1 LVNRAREKHHILLG
15 NSLQTADS
23 LARPIECDN
32 RQSVGRSEGLD

>member
-15 NSLQTADS
+15 NCLQTADS
-23 LARPIECDN
+23 LPRTVECDN